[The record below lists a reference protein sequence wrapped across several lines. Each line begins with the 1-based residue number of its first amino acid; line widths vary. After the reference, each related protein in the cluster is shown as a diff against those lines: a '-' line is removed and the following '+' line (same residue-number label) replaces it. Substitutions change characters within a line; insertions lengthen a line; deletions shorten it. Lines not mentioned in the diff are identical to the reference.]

1 METGRLEAFSDGVFA
16 IAVTLLVLDV
26 KVPETSGSLGHAL
39 AHQWPVYASYAVSFL
54 TVGIMWVNHHVMLRH
69 FDHADRPFLL
79 INVLFL
85 MAISFVPFPT
95 SVVSAYFRES
105 QSATTAAVAYG
116 LTMVVVALMFN
127 LVWRYGTHDGRLL
140 RDGYDR
146 REVSGISR
154 TYLLGPVMYGVATL
168 AALASAYLSLA
179 LFAALALFWAF
190 SSAVFGRDEE
200 EPLTP

>member
-26 KVPETSGSLGHAL
+26 KVPDVSGSLGPAL

-54 TVGIMWVNHHVMLRH
+54 TVGIMWVNHHTMLRH
-69 FDHADRPFLL
+69 FDRADRAFLL
-79 INVLFL
+79 TNVVFL

-95 SVVSAYFRES
+95 AVVSAYFRES
-105 QSATTAAVAYG
+105 ENATTAALAYG

-127 LVWRYGTHDGRLL
+127 LVWRYGTYRGRLL
-140 RDGYDR
+140 RADYDR

-154 TYLLGPVMYGVATL
+154 AYLLGPLMYAVATVV
-168 AALASAYLSLA
+168 ALESAYLSLT
-179 LFAALALFWAF
+179 LYAALAVFWAL
-190 SSAVFGRDEE
+190 SGALFGRDD
-200 EPLTP
+200 PLTP

>member
-26 KVPETSGSLGHAL
+26 KVPEVVSGSLGTAL

-54 TVGIMWVNHHVMLRH
+54 TVGVMWVNHHTMLRH
-69 FDHADRPFLL
+69 FDRADRPFLL

-85 MAISFVPFPT
+85 MSISFVPFPT
-95 SVVSAYFRES
+95 SVVSSYFRDS
-105 QSATTAAVAYG
+105 QSATTAALAYG

-127 LVWRYGTHDGRLL
+127 LVWRYGTHNGRLL
-140 RDGYDR
+140 REGYDR

-154 TYLLGPVMYGVATL
+154 TYLLGPLMYAVATL
-168 AALASAYLSLA
+168 AALANAYLSLA
-179 LFAALALFWAF
+179 LFAALAVFWAL
-190 SSAVFGRDEE
+190 SGALFGRDEE
-200 EPLTP
+200 PLTP